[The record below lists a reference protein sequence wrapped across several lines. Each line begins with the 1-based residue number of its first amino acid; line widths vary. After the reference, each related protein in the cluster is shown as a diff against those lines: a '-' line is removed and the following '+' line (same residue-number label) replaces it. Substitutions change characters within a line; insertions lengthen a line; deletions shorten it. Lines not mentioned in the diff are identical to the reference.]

1 MTLENAT
8 TLDIEIVGLQTLL
21 SDLRKYDKDLYKFV
35 ATKLK
40 TAAQPLAT
48 KVGAAFPASSPL
60 ERWHETGRKG
70 PSRLPGYSGSKAR
83 RGVRPIVYSGSNRFI
98 GKNVGILRIQ
108 QMDAGGAVFD
118 GAGSA
123 MKNPL
128 GNQFIAN
135 LDKRTSVKSRGN
147 GKRSRVMFV
156 ATFKNLPDIR
166 DAVAKA
172 VEELNDLIVDNL
184 AKAA

>member
-8 TLDIEIVGLQTLL
+8 TFDIEIVGLQTLL

-40 TAAQPLAT
+40 TAAQPLAN
-48 KVGAAFPASSPL
+48 KVGAAFPAQAPL
-60 ERWHETGRKG
+60 ERWHETGRQGK
-70 PSRLPGYSGSKAR
+70 SRLPGYSGSKAR
-83 RGVRPIVYSGSNRFI
+83 RGVKPIVYSGSNRFV

-123 MKNPL
+123 MANPK
-128 GNQFIAN
+128 GNRFIAN
-135 LDKRTSVKSRGN
+135 LDKRSAVKSRGN
-147 GKRSRVMFV
+147 GKRSRVMFT
-156 ATFKNLPDIR
+156 ATMKGLPDIR
-166 DAVAKA
+166 DAVAQA
-172 VEELNDLIVDNL
+172 IDELNDLIVDNL
-184 AKAA
+184 VKAA

>member
-8 TLDIEIVGLQTLL
+8 TLDINIVGLQTLL
-21 SDLRKYDKDLYKFV
+21 SDLRRYDKDLYKFV
-35 ATKLK
+35 AAKLK
-40 TAAQPLAT
+40 TSAQPLAT
-48 KVGAAFPASSPL
+48 KIGAAFPAQAPL

-70 PSRLPGYSGSKAR
+70 RSRLPGYSGSKAR
-83 RGVRPIVYSGSNRFI
+83 RGVKPIVYSGSNRFV

-123 MKNPL
+123 MGNPK

-135 LDKRTSVKSRGN
+135 LDKRSAVKSRGN

-156 ATFKNLPDIR
+156 QTLKNLPIIEGS
-166 DAVAKA
+166 VAKA
-172 VEELNDLIVDNL
+172 IDELNDLIVNNL

>member
-1 MTLENAT
+1 MTLQNGT

-21 SDLRKYDKDLYKFV
+21 SDLRRYEKDLYKFV
-35 ATKLK
+35 AAKLK
-40 TAAQPLAT
+40 TSAQPLAT
-48 KVGAAFPASSPL
+48 KVGAAFPAEAPL
-60 ERWHETGRKG
+60 ERWHETCRKG
-70 PSRLPGYSGSKAR
+70 RSRLPGYSGSKAR
-83 RGVRPIVYSGSNRFI
+83 RGVKPIVYSGSNRFV

-123 MKNPL
+123 MANPK

-135 LDKRTSVKSRGN
+135 LDKHSNVKARGN

-156 ATFKNLPDIR
+156 ATMKGLPDIR
-166 DAVAKA
+166 ASVAKA
-172 VEELNDLIVDNL
+172 IEELNDLIVDNL